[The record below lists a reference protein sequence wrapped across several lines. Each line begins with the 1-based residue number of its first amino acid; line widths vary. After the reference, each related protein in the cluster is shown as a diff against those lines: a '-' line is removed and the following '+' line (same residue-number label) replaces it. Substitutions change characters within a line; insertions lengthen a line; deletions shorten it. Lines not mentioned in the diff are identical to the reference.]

1 MPKWIQFQ
9 FIYVILVKT
18 SIQYLESAQFDDKLC
33 ATVLGEGG
41 KLVQAE
47 PELRAR
53 VPEAALV
60 LRHLPR
66 EVVSWVAVL
75 PAPLEHNPLA
85 LAELKCYLYE
95 TGNISFVCMKLI
107 LP

>member
-1 MPKWIQFQ
+1 MPKWIQIQ

-33 ATVLGEGG
+33 APVPGKGG
-41 KLVQAE
+41 QLVQAQ

-60 LRHLPR
+60 LRQVPR

-75 PAPLEHNPLA
+75 PAPLEHHPLSTV
-85 LAELKCYLYE
+85 ELRA
-95 TGNISFVCMKLI
+95 TV
-107 LP
+107 